1 MDIISNQDAILPNV
15 SMKIIKCVKL
25 LYIIINKNIW
35 LKNKNYTDII
45 IYLIYINKILKILIL
60 EAELFYYY
68 KINIII
74 INNNVNN
81 DYFNFEIK

>member
-68 KINIII
+68 IRIIISI

-81 DYFNFEIK
+81 DYF

>member
-1 MDIISNQDAILPNV
+1 
-15 SMKIIKCVKL
+15 MKIINWVKL

-68 KINIII
+68 IRIIISI

-81 DYFNFEIK
+81 DYF